1 MLLSLNGKF
10 LNVFLEFENRE
21 FCSEA
26 VYERQKLGTGN
37 EIIWNA
43 SCSQCFL
50 FSYLFMLPIKSKIHH
65 LFFYS
70 VISPVNFPCSL
81 VNFSR
86 VVRRT
91 KINLKSISLM
101 CESSDIRSKHTVQ
114 NMFRWN
120 LDLFEHQIKS

>member
-21 FCSEA
+21 FFSEA

-37 EIIWNA
+37 EIFWNA

-101 CESSDIRSKHTVQ
+101 CESSDMRSKHTVQ
-114 NMFRWN
+114 NMLIWN